1 MLLVGVTII
10 TVYHLCVS
18 VCDSDGEFVL
28 HGGGGRGCFMT
39 CRTHARSKSK
49 CTDQGGRGCEV
60 WEILNS
66 GKVLS
71 LYFS

>member
-10 TVYHLCVS
+10 TLCVS

-28 HGGGGRGCFMT
+28 HGGGGCFMT